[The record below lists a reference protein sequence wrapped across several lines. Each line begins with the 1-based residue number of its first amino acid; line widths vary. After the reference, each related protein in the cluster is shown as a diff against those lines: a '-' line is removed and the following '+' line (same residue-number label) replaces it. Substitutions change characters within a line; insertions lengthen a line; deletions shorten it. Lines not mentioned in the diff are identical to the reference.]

1 MKRIITTLAAALIAT
16 AAVSA
21 QGLETAYY
29 LDGYTFGY
37 RLNPSFMS
45 ERGFFALPGVSRLS
59 IGAGYTPGLENI
71 LFVKDGKT
79 VTFLNTNVTK
89 EEFTSKMKGSDLKVH
104 LTPDIN
110 ILALGFWN
118 GDAFHTFDVSLKANM
133 AGASPYDL
141 FRLLKCGT
149 EASDVFDLSS
159 NRVHGSAYLE
169 AAFSSAFD
177 VGDNLSIGYRIKG
190 LAGLQYIDLNLS
202 KMDLNL
208 GREKWEIAASGD
220 MFVSGDFLKVP
231 GKYDEELGKRVV
243 DVENIEPTSDFDIHR
258 FRPAGYGGAVDIGAT
273 WRPFDFLS
281 VSCAVLDLGG
291 ISWKTTA
298 YAQTPDMAYTYKPAE
313 DMSFETASESISDQ
327 ITNATSALSSM
338 LYMEMKEE
346 NGKGQFKMLPW
357 SANVGVNLRAPFYDR
372 ISLGLLGVHR
382 HGPAFNYNS
391 ARASLNWS
399 LFKWFSIS
407 GSVAKDNLKTT
418 SYGGAINFHP
428 GLLNIFLGFDSIPT
442 TVIPV
447 KAVDDALADLP
458 FKIPFAVGIPKSRFN
473 TGIFF
478 GVTLSMGQRHR
489 DFAGRRY
496 VKKVETESLPSL
508 EPMEMIVPE
517 GEEVK
522 NSEPLTTPTSPNT
535 NY

>member
-1 MKRIITTLAAALIAT
+1 MKKLFITLLAAVIAT
-16 AAVSA
+16 AAVFA

-29 LDGYTFGY
+29 LDGYNFGY
-37 RLNPSFMS
+37 RLNPSLMS
-45 ERGFFALPGVSRLS
+45 ERGFLALPGVSRLS
-59 IGAGYTPGLENI
+59 IGAGYTPGLDNI

-79 VTFLNTNVTK
+79 VTFLSTNVTK
-89 EEFTSKMKGSDLKVH
+89 EEFTSKMNGANLKIHV
-104 LTPDIN
+104 TPDIN

-118 GDAFHTFDVSLKANM
+118 GDAFHTIDVSLKGNV
-133 AGASPYDL
+133 AGASPYEL
-141 FRLLKCGT
+141 FRLMKSGT
-149 EASDVFDLSS
+149 EESDIFDLSS

-208 GREKWEIAASGD
+208 GKEKWEIAASGD

-243 DVENIEPTSDFDIHR
+243 DVENIEPVSDFDIHR

-281 VSCAVLDLGG
+281 VSGAVLDLGG

-298 YAQTPDMAYTYKPAE
+298 YAQSPDVAYTYTPSE

-327 ITNATSALSSM
+327 ISNATSALTSM

-346 NGKGQFKMLPW
+346 NGKGKFKMLPW

-399 LFKWFSIS
+399 LLKWFSIS
-407 GSVAKDNLKTT
+407 GSVAKDNLNTT
-418 SYGGAINFHP
+418 SFGGAINFHP
-428 GLLNIFLGFDSIPT
+428 PVLNIFLGFDSIPT
-442 TVIPV
+442 KVIPV
-447 KAVDDALADLP
+447 KAVDEALANLP
-458 FKIPFAVGIPKSRFN
+458 FKIPFGVGIPKSRFN

-478 GVTLSMGQRHR
+478 GVTLTMGERHR
-489 DFAGRRY
+489 DYAGRRH
-496 VKKVETESLPSL
+496 VKKVETENLPSL
-508 EPMEMIVPE
+508 EPIDMIVTE
-517 GEEVK
+517 SENIK
-522 NSEPLTTPTSPNT
+522 SSEPLTVPAYPNT